1 MPVPLTVPARASQ
14 DTLLYLGTSGSPSNF
29 GAALGRLG
37 NIEFGGISIDV
48 VDVSN
53 QESTAHR
60 KLGTLLNS
68 NDMTAMLF
76 WDPSVAQDDELFE
89 LIITAPPELRSWK
102 VVWAGGLKTWYFN
115 GYLTK
120 FPAKADIGK
129 ELNAAL
135 TITIDG
141 TITPA

>member
-1 MPVPLTVPARASQ
+1 MPALSVPAAASQ
-14 DTLLYLGTSGSPSNF
+14 DTLLYLGSDASPSVF
-29 GAALGRLG
+29 SSFLGRLG
-37 NIEFGGISIDV
+37 NIEFGGVSVDV

-60 KLGTLLNS
+60 KLATLLNS

-76 WDPSVAQDDELFE
+76 WIPGQTQDDELFS
-89 LIITAPPELRSWK
+89 LIVTAPPVLRSWK
-102 VVWAGGLKTWYFN
+102 VVWAGGLKTWFFT

-141 TITPA
+141 TITPV